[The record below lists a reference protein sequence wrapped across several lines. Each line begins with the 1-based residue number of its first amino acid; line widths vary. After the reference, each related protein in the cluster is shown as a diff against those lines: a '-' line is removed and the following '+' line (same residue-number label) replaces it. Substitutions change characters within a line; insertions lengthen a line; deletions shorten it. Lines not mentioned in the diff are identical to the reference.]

1 MCTNNHLK
9 HGVTC
14 PGDGRLAPL
23 IEEFAAHLSADAKV
37 LDVDKETGIQKYRY
51 VKTGTNHYSFAFTY
65 AWMAVNACFGG
76 RGFLRYLARSGR
88 P

>member
-1 MCTNNHLK
+1 
-9 HGVTC
+9 
-14 PGDGRLAPL
+14 
-23 IEEFAAHLSADAKV
+23 
-37 LDVDKETGIQKYRY
+37 